1 MIKTAQKQ
9 YIFSN
14 LPFFSWI
21 SAFIHSKWFVFC
33 LAVFCAVSNVLGYDY
48 YFYMAVAGIAIYI
61 SVFGKDYLPYIP
73 LMIFSYIAPSIKNNP
88 SKSENSIFL
97 LNNGGKTLIIMG
109 CAVAVFLLIRLIF
122 DREIGFSNAVK
133 TKYKL
138 LGGMVFLGISYLVSG
153 LGSAMLEGFETKNL
167 IFAGIQFL
175 AMVIPYLVISFG
187 VKWNKVVKD
196 YLAFTVICF
205 SLVVSVQIIFAYLTN
220 GVIVDGKP
228 ENAFIFSGWGVN
240 TNMGAMVTLAIPF
253 AFYYLAKDKNVIIS
267 NIIILFLFFVNVLS
281 LSRNSILVGGLLYV
295 ICQIAVFSKSKKIS
309 TKIITALFIILLLT
323 GVYLF
328 NHYVFN
334 MFGFSFANGLNS
346 NGRDEIYKHAVET
359 FYSYPLLG
367 GGFYGINSTL
377 HPSEVGWNAFF
388 PRMWHNN
395 ILQVLATGGLVC
407 FIAYLV
413 HRIQTIKLYMKKPT
427 IENAFIALSLLALL
441 LMSLLD
447 CYFFQLGPMLFYS
460 SALAF
465 IEHRKPHVK
474 EEPFERFIFKRR
486 REKLKIKNNK
496 D

>member
-97 LNNGGKTLIIMG
+97 LDNGGKTLIIMG

-205 SLVVSVQIIFAYLTN
+205 SLVVAVQIIFAYLTN

-295 ICQIAVFSKSKKIS
+295 ICQIVVFSKSKKIS

-323 GVYLF
+323 SVYLF

-460 SALAF
+460 SALAY

>member
-1 MIKTAQKQ
+1 MIKTAEKQ

-21 SAFIHSKWFVFC
+21 SAFIRSKWFVFC

-97 LNNGGKTLIIMG
+97 LDNGGKTLIIMG

-138 LGGMVFLGISYLVSG
+138 LGGMVFLGISYLISG

-228 ENAFIFSGWGVN
+228 ENAFIISGWGVN

-253 AFYYLAKDKNVIIS
+253 AFYYLAKDKNVFLS
-267 NIIILFLFFVNVLS
+267 NIIILLLFFANVLS

-295 ICQIAVFSKSKKIS
+295 ICQIVVFSKSKKIS

-413 HRIQTIKLYMKKPT
+413 HRIQTIKLCKKKPT
-427 IENAFIALSLLALL
+427 IENVFIALSLLALL
-441 LMSLLD
+441 IMSLLD

>member
-1 MIKTAQKQ
+1 MIKTAEKQ

-97 LNNGGKTLIIMG
+97 LDNGGKTLIIMG

-228 ENAFIFSGWGVN
+228 ENAFIISGWGVN

-253 AFYYLAKDKNVIIS
+253 AFYYLAKDKNVFLS
-267 NIIILFLFFVNVLS
+267 NIIILLLFFANVLS

-295 ICQIAVFSKSKKIS
+295 ICQIVVFSKSKKIS

-413 HRIQTIKLYMKKPT
+413 HRIQTIKLCKKKPT

>member
-33 LAVFCAVSNVLGYDY
+33 LAVFCAVSNLLGYDY

-97 LNNGGKTLIIMG
+97 LDNGGKTLIIMG

-138 LGGMVFLGISYLVSG
+138 LGGIVFLGISYLVSG

-253 AFYYLAKDKNVIIS
+253 AFYYLAKDKNVFLS
-267 NIIILFLFFVNVLS
+267 NIIILLLFFANVLS